1 MRYNKLILMLI
12 VVFYYQTAFARDQI
26 KIVGSSTVYPF
37 STVVGEEFGTGNFK
51 TPVVESTGTGGG
63 FQLFCQG
70 VGPSF
75 PDIANASRAIKDSER
90 QECLKNGIKE
100 VVEFKFG
107 NDGIAFANNVKGKKF
122 SLSLNQIWKAMA
134 AKGPKPIT
142 WNQIS
147 ADLPNE
153 KIEILTPP
161 PTSGT
166 RDAWNALVMEKGCD
180 ANVKSVNPKDCELL
194 REDGAV
200 IEAGEN
206 DALIVK
212 KLESN
217 PNSFGIFGFSYLEE
231 NLDKVQPSKIDNVE
245 ISIESI
251 QNYSYSISRPL
262 YFYVKKAHLGVIPG
276 ITEFVKE
283 FLSDDAVGVDG
294 YLSDVGL
301 VPLDN
306 ESIISVRKNLEQMK

>member
-1 MRYNKLILMLI
+1 MRQSIAMLI
-12 VVFYYQTAFARDQI
+12 FAVFICPLAQARDQI

-37 STVVGEEFGTGNFK
+37 STVVGEEFGTGSFK

-70 VGPSF
+70 VGPEF
-75 PDIANASRAIKDSER
+75 PDIANASRAIKDSEK
-90 QECLKNGIKE
+90 QECAKHGINDI
-100 VVEFKFG
+100 VEFKFG
-107 NDGIAFANNVKGKKF
+107 NDGIAFANSVKGKKF
-122 SLSLNQIWKAMA
+122 SLTIQQLWSAIA
-134 AKGPKPIT
+134 AKGTKPST
-142 WNQIS
+142 WKQIS
-147 ADLPNE
+147 ADLPDV
-153 KIEILTPP
+153 KIEILVPP

-180 ANVKSVNPKDCELL
+180 ASVKAVNPKDCELF
-194 REDGAV
+194 REDNVV

-217 PNSFGIFGFSYLEE
+217 PNAFGIFGFSYLEE
-231 NLDKVQPSKIDNVE
+231 NLDKVQPAKINNIE
-245 ISIESI
+245 ISMDSI
-251 QNYSYSISRPL
+251 QNYTYPISRPL
-262 YFYVKKAHLGVIPG
+262 FFYVKKAHVGVIPG

-283 FLSDDAVGVDG
+283 FLSDDAVGEEG

-301 VPLDN
+301 VPLDK
-306 ESIISVRKNLEQMK
+306 ESLSGVRANIGQIK